1 MSHEEKQLSISRL
14 NSWLISACGVLLC
27 GIGWVGWQGL
37 QDTSANGRAI
47 AAMQAQFA
55 EIVTIEARVE
65 NLERNQS
72 RVMEHLQMDGIA
84 VPHEGST
91 RSMAK

>member
-1 MSHEEKQLSISRL
+1 MSHEEKQLTVSRL

-27 GIGWVGWQGL
+27 GIGWMGWQGL

-47 AAMQAQFA
+47 AVIQAQFS
-55 EIVTIEARVE
+55 EIITIESRVE

-72 RVMEHLQMDGIA
+72 RVMEHLQMDGISA
-84 VPHEGST
+84 SHDGPPRAMT
-91 RSMAK
+91 K